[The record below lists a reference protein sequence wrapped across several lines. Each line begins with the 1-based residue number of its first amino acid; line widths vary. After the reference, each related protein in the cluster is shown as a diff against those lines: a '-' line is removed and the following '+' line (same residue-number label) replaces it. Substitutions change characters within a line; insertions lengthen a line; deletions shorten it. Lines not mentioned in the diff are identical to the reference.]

1 MSGICGIVNLD
12 GCPVEPHLIE
22 RMMEPLRFRGPDAEH
37 VWVSGNVALGHTM
50 LRTTREAEAERQP
63 LTLDGKVWITADAR
77 VDARSELIAALA
89 AHGHPRADSATDPE
103 LILRAY
109 QTWGRDCPRHLLGDF
124 AFAIWDAPNRAL
136 FCARDHL
143 GVKPFFY
150 ARVGDCVV
158 FSNTLNSVRAHPDVS
173 SALNEAAIY
182 DLLVERLNTDTAASF
197 FADIRRLPPA
207 HTVHC
212 SCADTAPAPLRYWT
226 APIREPVRYKRAED
240 YIDRFKELL
249 ECAVSDRLRTNRVA
263 LFMSGGL
270 DSVAVAATAKK
281 LLGAGPGAFELNA
294 YCWDYEALFPHQ
306 EPHYSRLVGRAL
318 GIPVQYLSLAG
329 YRLYDGWNEFVDQ
342 MPEPLHEPLL
352 AYHVDAVRATQGTGR
367 VVLTGEGGD
376 EIFRH
381 HWRSY
386 IAQLW
391 RAGRY
396 TRILADIL
404 PNVWRRRR
412 RLLTD
417 GLPARLRH
425 YLLPQ
430 KDVVT
435 VPAWVRADLAKRA
448 GGIARA
454 SGLLN
459 GRQDP
464 FHPAAH
470 QILTSAILVSVLE
483 SYDAQFTFTA
493 CEARHPLLDVRLV
506 EYALSIPPVP
516 WCQDKHLLRMAM
528 PGCVPEEIRR
538 RPKTPLGVDPVQEVA
553 KRQDAPWVDALLRD
567 RRLAPY
573 VQAEKLPP
581 FSPQLA
587 ALDLWAVL
595 APASLRL
602 WLTGQDPLGLKYRLG
617 GGSCDPR
624 NQK

>member
-1 MSGICGIVNLD
+1 VSGICGIVNLD
-12 GCPVEPHLIE
+12 GCPVEPRLIE
-22 RMMEPLRFRGPDAEH
+22 RMMEPLRFRGPDAEQ
-37 VWVSGNVALGHTM
+37 VWISGNVALGHTM
-50 LRTTREAEAERQP
+50 LRTTRESEAERQP
-63 LTLDGKVWITADAR
+63 LTLDGRVWITADAR
-77 VDARSELIAALA
+77 VDARSELMAALA

-124 AFAIWDAPNRAL
+124 AFAIWDAPNRTL

-150 ARVGDCVV
+150 ALVGNCVV

-182 DLLVERLNTDTAASF
+182 DFLVQGFNTDTATSF
-197 FADIRRLPPA
+197 FADVRRLPPA
-207 HTVHC
+207 HTIHC
-212 SCADTAPAPLRYWT
+212 SCAGAAAVPSRYWSP
-226 APIREPVRYKRAED
+226 PIREPVRYKRAED

-270 DSVAVAATAKK
+270 DSVSVAAMAKK

-294 YCWDYEALFPHQ
+294 YCWDYEAPLHDE

-352 AYHVDAVRATQGTGR
+352 ASWLNSFRATVHAGR
-367 VVLTGEGGD
+367 VCLTGEGGD

-381 HWRSY
+381 NWRSY
-386 IAQLW
+386 LAQLW

-396 TRILADIL
+396 TRILAEAL
-404 PNVWRRRR
+404 PHVWRHRR
-412 RLLTD
+412 RLLTH
-417 GLPARLRH
+417 GLPARLRR
-425 YLLPQ
+425 YLLPR
-430 KDVVT
+430 KNVVT

-448 GGIARA
+448 GCAARA
-454 SGLLN
+454 SGLQN
-459 GRQDP
+459 GRQHP

-483 SYDAQFTFTA
+483 EYDAQFTFSVS
-493 CEARHPLLDVRLV
+493 EARHPLLDVRLV

-516 WCQDKHLLRMAM
+516 WCQDKHLLRLAM
-528 PGCVPEEIRR
+528 PGSVPDGVRR
-538 RPKTPLGVDPVQEVA
+538 RPKTPLAADPLQQA
-553 KRQDAPWVDALLRD
+553 ARRQDIRWLDSFLRS
-567 RRLAPY
+567 RELAPY
-573 VQAEKLPP
+573 IDIEKLPP
-581 FSPQLA
+581 FSPDLAVPELWA
-587 ALDLWAVL
+587 AL
-595 APASLRL
+595 APVSLRF
-602 WLTGQDPLGLKYRLG
+602 WLSAHGPLM
-617 GGSCDPR
+617 
-624 NQK
+624 

>member
-22 RMMEPLRFRGPDAEH
+22 RMMEPLRFRGPDAEQ
-37 VWVSGNVALGHTM
+37 VWISGNVALGHTM
-50 LRTTREAEAERQP
+50 LRTTRESEAERQP

-124 AFAIWDAPNRAL
+124 AFAIWDAPSRAL
-136 FCARDHL
+136 FCARDQL

-150 ARVGDCVV
+150 ACVGDCVV

-182 DLLVERLNTDTAASF
+182 DFLVQGFNTDTATSF

-212 SCADTAPAPLRYWT
+212 SRPDTAPAPLRYWT
-226 APIREPVRYKRAED
+226 PPICEPVRYKRAED
-240 YIDRFKELL
+240 YIDRFNELL
-249 ECAVSDRLRTNRVA
+249 ECAVSDRLRTDRVA

-281 LLGAGPGAFELNA
+281 LLGAGPAAFELNA
-294 YCWDYEALFPHQ
+294 YCWDCEALFHD
-306 EPHYSRLVGRAL
+306 EEAHYSRLVGRAL

-342 MPEPLHEPLL
+342 MPEPVHNPLFAL
-352 AYHVDAVRATQGTGR
+352 WLDSFRATQGTGR
-367 VVLTGEGGD
+367 VCLTGEGGD

-381 HWRSY
+381 NWRSY
-386 IAQLW
+386 LAQLW

-396 TRILADIL
+396 ARILAEAL
-404 PNVWRRRR
+404 PHVWRHRR

-417 GLPARLRH
+417 GLPARLRR

-430 KDVVT
+430 KNVVT
-435 VPAWVRADLAKRA
+435 IPAWVRADLAKRA
-448 GGIARA
+448 GSVTRA

-459 GRQDP
+459 GRQHP

-470 QILTSAILVSVLE
+470 QILTSAILVSFLE
-483 SYDAQFTFTA
+483 AYDAQFTFTA

-538 RPKTPLGVDPVQEVA
+538 RQKTPLAADPVQEVA
-553 KRQDAPWVDALLRD
+553 KRQDVSWVDALLRD
-567 RRLAPY
+567 RCLAPY
-573 VQAEKLPP
+573 VHPEKLPR

-587 ALDLWAVL
+587 VLELWTAL

-602 WLTGQDPLGLKYRLG
+602 WLTRQAPLGLKCLT
-617 GGSCDPR
+617 GGS
-624 NQK
+624 